1 MAYSPYYA
9 TWHDADSVTG
19 GGDTSTPL
27 VAAALQHIENGIAA
41 AAATADAAIPAPAS
55 PSTNDGLFWN
65 GTGWV
70 ADTITNAKIDAAA
83 AIDYSKL
90 NLAGSIVN
98 ADIAT
103 GAAIA
108 LSKLAGAYT
117 TYTPTWTSTG
127 TAPAIGN
134 ATVSAWFIQIG
145 KIIHAY
151 GKIVFGSGSTYGTGD
166 YRFALPA
173 TAAGRFTN
181 ARVGLTYSFDSS
193 TGESHI
199 GYIYLQSNTVMGVT
213 YPATWPAGA
222 ETGIGQTTPWTWAQD
237 DQILWTITYEAA

>member
-27 VAAALQHIENGIAA
+27 VAAALQHIEDGIA
-41 AAATADAAIPAPAS
+41 AAIPAPAS

-117 TYTPTWTSTG
+117 SYTPTWTSTA

-134 ATVSAWFIQIG
+134 ATVSAWYIQIG
-145 KIIHAY
+145 KLVHAY
-151 GKIVFGSGSTYGTGD
+151 GKIVFGSSSTFGTGD
-166 YRFALPA
+166 YRFALPV
-173 TAAGRFTN
+173 TAAGRATFI
-181 ARVGLTYSFDSS
+181 RVGTSS
-193 TGESHI
+193 SYDNSANAEHDGSIWLVT
-199 GYIYLQSNTVMGVT
+199 TTTMGIT
-213 YPATWPAGA
+213 YPATWPSGTQ
-222 ETGIGQTTPWTWAQD
+222 TGIGSVSPWTWAQD